1 MLRNKK
7 IINYTSTVSVARS
20 ISHIEEILVSYGA
33 KDIMKR
39 YDSTGRLSSIC
50 FIILINGKSIPFKL
64 PAKIDACNKKF
75 KESVK
80 RPRKGTW
87 KKLGQQAERT
97 AWKIISDWVD
107 LQTSM
112 IELEQLELLQAFMP
126 HVYDPHKEKT
136 FYEEMK
142 ETRFLALTK

>member
-1 MLRNKK
+1 MRNKR
-7 IINYTSTVSVARS
+7 IINYTSTVPVEKS
-20 ISHIEEILVSYGA
+20 ISHIEETLVLYGA

-39 YDSTGRLSSIC
+39 YDSMGRLSSIC
-50 FIILINGKSIPFKL
+50 FIILFNGREIPFKL

-80 RPRKGTW
+80 KPRRGTW
-87 KKLGQQAERT
+87 EKIEQQAERT
-97 AWKIISDWVD
+97 AWKIISDWID

>member
-1 MLRNKK
+1 MKTKK
-7 IINYTSTVSVARS
+7 IINYTSTVPIEKS
-20 ISHIEEILVSYGA
+20 ISHIEETLVLYGA

-39 YDSTGRLSSIC
+39 YDSAGRLSSIC
-50 FIILINGKSIPFKL
+50 FIIPFNDKTIPFKL

-80 RPRKGTW
+80 KPRQGTW
-87 KKLGQQAERT
+87 KKIEQQAERT
-97 AWKIISDWVD
+97 AWKIISDWID
-107 LQTSM
+107 IQTSM

-142 ETRFLALTK
+142 ESKFLALTK